1 MSDGLGVTVTTRDK
15 RALIILGVTLV
26 LFMLLQSDLFFPT
39 GFSSESVNSE
49 SLEGIERQFRL
60 TRARAGRVPL
70 VQAQA
75 KTVQENLERM
85 EKGLLASQ
93 NVALAQAEMRQILE
107 RSLQAED
114 IVMANAR
121 FVSAESKND
130 HYAAVP
136 ITVNFSCRIEQLV
149 NWVAAVGNAS
159 QLLSTIKIRID
170 SPNSDSKTVRV
181 TATVAG
187 FLPVSRAPELNR
199 TRLSARGSL

>member
-1 MSDGLGVTVTTRDK
+1 M
-15 RALIILGVTLV
+15 
-26 LFMLLQSDLFFPT
+26 LFMLLQGDLFFPT

-60 TRARAGRVPL
+60 TRARAGRIPL

-93 NVALAQAEMRQILE
+93 NIALAQAEMRQILE

-114 IVMANAR
+114 IVMENAR
-121 FVSAESKND
+121 FVSAERKND
-130 HYAAVP
+130 HYAAIP

-149 NWVAAVGNAS
+149 NWVAAVGNSS

-170 SPNSDSKTVRV
+170 SPNLDSKTVRV

-187 FLPVSRAPELNR
+187 FLPASRAPELNR
-199 TRLSARGSL
+199 ARLSARGSL

>member
-1 MSDGLGVTVTTRDK
+1 MDGLGVTVTTRDK

-26 LFMLLQSDLFFPT
+26 LFMLLQGDLFFPT

-49 SLEGIERQFRL
+49 SLEVIERQFRL
-60 TRARAGRVPL
+60 TRARAGRIPL

-93 NVALAQAEMRQILE
+93 NIALAQAEMRQILE

-114 IVMANAR
+114 IVMENAR
-121 FVSAESKND
+121 FVSAERKND
-130 HYAAVP
+130 HYAAIP

-149 NWVAAVGNAS
+149 NWVAAVGNSS

-187 FLPVSRAPELNR
+187 FLPASRAPELNR
-199 TRLSARGSL
+199 ARLSARGSL

>member
-1 MSDGLGVTVTTRDK
+1 MDGLGVTVTTRDK

-26 LFMLLQSDLFFPT
+26 LFMLLQGDLFFPT

-60 TRARAGRVPL
+60 TRARAGRIPL

-93 NVALAQAEMRQILE
+93 NIALAQAEMRQILE

-114 IVMANAR
+114 IVMENAR

-130 HYAAVP
+130 HYAAIPV
-136 ITVNFSCRIEQLV
+136 TVNFSCHIEQLV
-149 NWVAAVGNAS
+149 NWVAAVGNSS

-170 SPNSDSKTVRV
+170 SPNSDSKTGRV

-187 FLPVSRAPELNR
+187 FLPASRAPELNR
-199 TRLSARGSL
+199 AQLSAGGSL

>member
-1 MSDGLGVTVTTRDK
+1 MDGLGVTVTTRDK

-26 LFMLLQSDLFFPT
+26 LFMLLQGDLFFPT

-60 TRARAGRVPL
+60 TRARAGRIPL

-93 NVALAQAEMRQILE
+93 NIALAQAEMRQILE

-114 IVMANAR
+114 IVMENAR

-130 HYAAVP
+130 HYAAIPV
-136 ITVNFSCRIEQLV
+136 TVNFSCHIEQLV
-149 NWVAAVGNAS
+149 NWVAAVGNSS

-187 FLPVSRAPELNR
+187 FLPASRAPELNR
-199 TRLSARGSL
+199 AQLSAGGSL